1 MLRLAG
7 GNLVVSKKTIGKT
20 RQIQRQRLKQPE
32 FWMRQ
37 KKEYCTFQYEMNNTT
52 NCSENLLNSRNKI
65 LPTQTRLFTEV
76 FIKSLLHWSIVTW
89 LTQWSKL

>member
-1 MLRLAG
+1 MLRLKVIWWQA
-7 GNLVVSKKTIGKT
+7 KKTIGKT

-37 KKEYCTFQYEMNNTT
+37 KKEFCTFQYEMNNTT

-65 LPTQTRLFTEV
+65 LPTQSQN
-76 FIKSLLHWSIVTW
+76 KPNSSQKYLLKVYCTGV
-89 LTQWSKL
+89 L